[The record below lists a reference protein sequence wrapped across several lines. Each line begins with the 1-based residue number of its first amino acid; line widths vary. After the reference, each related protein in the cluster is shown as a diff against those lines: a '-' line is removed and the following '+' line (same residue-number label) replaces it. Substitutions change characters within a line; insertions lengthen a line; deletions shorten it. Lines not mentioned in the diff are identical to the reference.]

1 MAGVDHRFI
10 ENFSPGYGFDG
21 IAVAALAG
29 ENPVGVIF
37 AGIIFGALRSGAMV
51 LNRTT
56 SIPIDFINVIQALV
70 VILVAAP
77 LLVKEI
83 ISAGKRNKKKGEEK
97 S

>member
-1 MAGVDHRFI
+1 
-10 ENFSPGYGFDG
+10 
-21 IAVAALAG
+21 
-29 ENPVGVIF
+29 
-37 AGIIFGALRSGAMV
+37 MV